1 MTTQADESFAI
12 IKKALQTGEATIGI
26 TDFKRLNKA
35 PSPAFNAW
43 DNLIPLLLLILISV
57 FVLLI
62 FGLFAGTVSLL
73 GAVLI
78 YLVVVRLWIASRV
91 KERLAEILKSHTQA
105 FQIMWT
111 VGGFGLIAKGPMGML
126 TCAAPKGDWKSFA
139 AKLAQNRPPPSIFGD
154 DSSNTPSAPDG
165 GGGGYKGPMSG
176 PMIGGLLGEN
186 K

>member
-1 MTTQADESFAI
+1 MTTQVDESFVI
-12 IKKALQTGEATIGI
+12 IKKALDTGEATIGI

-35 PSPAFNAW
+35 PSPACNAW

-62 FGLFAGTVSLL
+62 FGLFAGTISLL

-91 KERLAEILKSHTQA
+91 KERLAEVLKSNAHG
-105 FQIMWT
+105 FQTMWA
-111 VGGFGLIAKGPMGML
+111 VGGFGLIAKGPVGML
-126 TCAAPKGDWKSFA
+126 TCAAPKGDWKTFA

-154 DSSNTPSAPDG
+154 DSPESPPSSDG
-165 GGGGYKGPMSG
+165 GGAKNPLAG
-176 PMIGGLLGEN
+176 PMIGGLLGGN